1 MAVVDDVIKDLK
13 ARIDKTME
21 DLRRDFGRIRTGR
34 ANLSILDGIR
44 VDYYGAPTPLNGV
57 ANMTVSDPRLIVV
70 KPWDKKQIGAIEKAI
85 REANIGINPQND
97 GDIIRLP
104 IPSLTEERRKD
115 IVKQCR
121 SKGEEHK
128 VAVRNER
135 RDANEL
141 LKEYQ
146 KDSQITEDELKK
158 GTERVQKEIDGSI
171 ARIDEVVG
179 KKEKEV
185 MEV

>member
-1 MAVVDDVIKDLK
+1 MAVVDDVVKDLK
-13 ARIDKTME
+13 GRIDKTLE
-21 DLRRDFGRIRTGR
+21 DLRRDFGRLRTGR

-44 VDYYGAPTPLNGV
+44 IDYYGTPTPLNGV
-57 ANMTVSDPRLIVV
+57 ANMTVADPRLIVV

-97 GDIIRLP
+97 GEVIRLP
-104 IPSLTEERRKD
+104 IPALTEERRRD
-115 IVKQCR
+115 IVKQCK

-146 KDSQITEDELKK
+146 KDGQITEDELKK
-158 GTERVQKEIDGSI
+158 GTERVQKEIDGAI
-171 ARIDEVVG
+171 ARIDEAVG
-179 KKEKEV
+179 RKEKEV